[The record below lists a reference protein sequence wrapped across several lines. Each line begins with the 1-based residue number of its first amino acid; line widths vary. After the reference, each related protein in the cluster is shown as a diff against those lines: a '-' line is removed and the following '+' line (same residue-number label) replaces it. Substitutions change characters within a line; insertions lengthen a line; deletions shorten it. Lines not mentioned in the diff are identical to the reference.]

1 MMMLMSTGQK
11 SEVKEVGVFT
21 PKMEKIGSLG
31 AGDVGYIVSNVKDTS
46 EIKTGD
52 TITLS
57 QRPATEML
65 PGYKEVRPMVFCGL
79 YPVDTSDYEKLKAA
93 LGRLRLNDAAFV
105 YSSESSVALGFG
117 FRCGFLGLL
126 HMEIIQ
132 ERIRREHDVD
142 IISTYPSVV
151 YKVVKHGGDVIEV
164 DNPVNLPDPG
174 TIEEIREPTINRPGL
189 ALSGFFS
196 YFAEKRV
203 QVLGAAENTYLKS
216 LSPKLRVKRFR
227 ALCEQKIPCVVI
239 SRGAHLDDALMA
251 VAQNEEIAV
260 FRTPMITMKFINAAT
275 IALEVDFSPTV
286 TEFGSMVDIL
296 GIGVLIRG
304 VSGIGKSESVL
315 QLIERGYSLVADDV
329 TRITSLE
336 GRELMATAPQ
346 VTRYH
351 MEVRGIGIIN
361 VASVFGIGAIRVE
374 KRLDLVVTLKDWSD
388 TEEVDRT
395 GLDREFYEILDIKVP
410 HVTIPV
416 RPGRDLARLIE
427 VAAMDQKLKSL
438 GSNAALEFN
447 TKLLNLM
454 ETKSPDGIA

>member
-1 MMMLMSTGQK
+1 MSWRRRAAKFDRSSSGKGTRFENE
-11 SEVKEVGVFT
+11 SEHRFLVRR
-21 PKMEKIGSLG
+21 G
-31 AGDVGYIVSNVKDTS
+31 ARFQHAGNRESRLVNDFEQAGCLRRPPCYSRRDKVNVDSVMPDGPSTQ
-46 EIKTGD
+46 
-52 TITLS
+52 TITS
-57 QRPATEML
+57 ASDQR
-65 PGYKEVRPMVFCGL
+65 KSV
-79 YPVDTSDYEKLKAA
+79 PVVTVESFFNTHAEKLA
-93 LGRLRLNDAAFV
+93 LRLEGPRV
-105 YSSESSVALGFG
+105 GFY
-117 FRCGFLGLL
+117 R
-126 HMEIIQ
+126 
-132 ERIRREHDVD
+132 
-142 IISTYPSVV
+142 
-151 YKVVKHGGDVIEV
+151 K
-164 DNPVNLPDPG
+164 
-174 TIEEIREPTINRPGL
+174 IREPTINRPGL

-251 VAQNEEIAV
+251 VAADDEIAI

-296 GIGVLIRG
+296 GVGVLIRG

-336 GRELMATAPQ
+336 GRELMATAPEM
-346 VTRYH
+346 TRYH

-374 KRLDLVVTLKDWSD
+374 KRLDMVVTLKDWNEMED
-388 TEEVDRT
+388 VDRT
-395 GLDREFYEILDIKVP
+395 GLDRELYEILDIKVP

-454 ETKSPDGIA
+454 EKKNPDGIA